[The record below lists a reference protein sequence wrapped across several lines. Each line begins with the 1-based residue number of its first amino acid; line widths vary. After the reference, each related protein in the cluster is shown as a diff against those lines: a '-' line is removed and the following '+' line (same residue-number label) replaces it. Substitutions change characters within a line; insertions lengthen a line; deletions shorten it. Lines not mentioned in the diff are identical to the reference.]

1 MEEGDVSGSSVLSGV
16 TDGQNTT
23 TDTNSEVQPKP
34 LVLRLLQV
42 ENELE
47 GEEAEAGEEEKQ
59 GEDIEDGEFSESPE
73 LSKTHKSHE
82 ASTSSKSRK
91 ASESLQA
98 RKASDPSQSRK
109 ASNLSQ
115 SRKISD
121 PSQSRKASDLSQSRK
136 ASDPLQPRKASDSR
150 QSRKGSEP
158 LQARKVSEP
167 LQSPQVHA
175 GGKGDLLP
183 NAVITTS
190 PSLIARY
197 LPRLQLA
204 SLSAPCTRHRP
215 NKPRLAP
222 ATTRRPPPRGRVGPA
237 TAKPLRAPP
246 IGRAP
251 SPRAATT
258 KGRPAPLPA
267 ASGRPPPRPSDAQ
280 QGRPSAR
287 EGRPQTLPARLRPG
301 DSQRARSRRA
311 SPVRTG
317 GKRGGP
323 RRCLLRPARRSPQT
337 EHPVSRDRI
346 RKCFFSR
353 KRIEDLSRPK
363 KQWGTPDRLFWGNQ
377 DPIRPISE
385 TALKA
390 QLSKRLE
397 DLAQP
402 KLVSR
407 HYVPNRAQY
416 YYSCGRQ
423 SVIWEIPP
431 PALFTRP
438 SKRIQRLAI
447 PNRFKT
453 QCLLDSEDLPPP
465 GTFRFSAPS
474 ARILQLSV
482 AKGPDPN
489 YVPPKSIET
498 KISFSTLSAVASPR
512 IVDLAHPRIK
522 IEGLCYEREKS
533 ELPIRP
539 ISPAALLAKPTSR
552 TITLAKSKPVH
563 EDYLPVRDARWPVSS
578 AAAHPR
584 VSDRIQ
590 ELANPPPR
598 ASVHVVFY
606 DPDVFKVKPAAL
618 KAQCSARVRE
628 LAEPI
633 MR

>member
-204 SLSAPCTRHRP
+204 SLS
-215 NKPRLAP
+215 
-222 ATTRRPPPRGRVGPA
+222 
-237 TAKPLRAPP
+237 
-246 IGRAP
+246 
-251 SPRAATT
+251 
-258 KGRPAPLPA
+258 
-267 ASGRPPPRPSDAQ
+267 
-280 QGRPSAR
+280 
-287 EGRPQTLPARLRPG
+287 
-301 DSQRARSRRA
+301 
-311 SPVRTG
+311 
-317 GKRGGP
+317 
-323 RRCLLRPARRSPQT
+323 

-363 KQWGTPDRLFWGNQ
+363 KQWGTPD
-377 DPIRPISE
+377 
-385 TALKA
+385 
-390 QLSKRLE
+390 
-397 DLAQP
+397 
-402 KLVSR
+402 
-407 HYVPNRAQY
+407 RAQY

>member
-204 SLSAPCTRHRP
+204 SLS
-215 NKPRLAP
+215 
-222 ATTRRPPPRGRVGPA
+222 
-237 TAKPLRAPP
+237 
-246 IGRAP
+246 
-251 SPRAATT
+251 
-258 KGRPAPLPA
+258 
-267 ASGRPPPRPSDAQ
+267 
-280 QGRPSAR
+280 
-287 EGRPQTLPARLRPG
+287 
-301 DSQRARSRRA
+301 
-311 SPVRTG
+311 
-317 GKRGGP
+317 
-323 RRCLLRPARRSPQT
+323 

-363 KQWGTPDRLFWGNQ
+363 KQWGTPDRRLFWGNQ

>member
-1 MEEGDVSGSSVLSGV
+1 MEEGDISGSSVLSGV

-34 LVLRLLQV
+34 LVLRLLQA

-47 GEEAEAGEEEKQ
+47 GEEAEAGEEERQ
-59 GEDIEDGEFSESPE
+59 GEEVEDGEFSESPE

-98 RKASDPSQSRK
+98 RKDSDPSQSRK

-121 PSQSRKASDLSQSRK
+121 PSQSRKASNVSQSRK

-204 SLSAPCTRHRP
+204 SLS
-215 NKPRLAP
+215 
-222 ATTRRPPPRGRVGPA
+222 
-237 TAKPLRAPP
+237 
-246 IGRAP
+246 
-251 SPRAATT
+251 
-258 KGRPAPLPA
+258 
-267 ASGRPPPRPSDAQ
+267 
-280 QGRPSAR
+280 
-287 EGRPQTLPARLRPG
+287 
-301 DSQRARSRRA
+301 
-311 SPVRTG
+311 
-317 GKRGGP
+317 
-323 RRCLLRPARRSPQT
+323 

-363 KQWGTPDRLFWGNQ
+363 KQWGTPD
-377 DPIRPISE
+377 
-385 TALKA
+385 
-390 QLSKRLE
+390 
-397 DLAQP
+397 
-402 KLVSR
+402 
-407 HYVPNRAQY
+407 RAQY

-465 GTFRFSAPS
+465 GTLRFSAPS

-552 TITLAKSKPVH
+552 TITLAKFKPVH

-584 VSDRIQ
+584 VSERIQ
-590 ELANPPPR
+590 ELANPPSR

>member
-363 KQWGTPDRLFWGNQ
+363 KQWGTPDR
-377 DPIRPISE
+377 
-385 TALKA
+385 
-390 QLSKRLE
+390 
-397 DLAQP
+397 
-402 KLVSR
+402 
-407 HYVPNRAQY
+407 AQY

>member
-47 GEEAEAGEEEKQ
+47 GEE
-59 GEDIEDGEFSESPE
+59 DGEFSESPE

-98 RKASDPSQSRK
+98 
-109 ASNLSQ
+109 
-115 SRKISD
+115 
-121 PSQSRKASDLSQSRK
+121 
-136 ASDPLQPRKASDSR
+136 
-150 QSRKGSEP
+150 RKGSEP

-204 SLSAPCTRHRP
+204 SLS
-215 NKPRLAP
+215 
-222 ATTRRPPPRGRVGPA
+222 GRF
-237 TAKPLRAPP
+237 
-246 IGRAP
+246 
-251 SPRAATT
+251 
-258 KGRPAPLPA
+258 
-267 ASGRPPPRPSDAQ
+267 RPS
-280 QGRPSAR
+280 
-287 EGRPQTLPARLRPG
+287 
-301 DSQRARSRRA
+301 
-311 SPVRTG
+311 
-317 GKRGGP
+317 
-323 RRCLLRPARRSPQT
+323 
-337 EHPVSRDRI
+337 HPLVFVS
-346 RKCFFSR
+346 FFSR

-363 KQWGTPDRLFWGNQ
+363 KQWGTPDRRLFWGNQ

-453 QCLLDSEDLPPP
+453 QCLYLRKPFSMLNFEDLPPP

>member
-1 MEEGDVSGSSVLSGV
+1 MDDGDVSGSSVLSGV

-23 TDTNSEVQPKP
+23 TDTNSEVHAKP

-47 GEEAEAGEEEKQ
+47 GEEAEASEEERHE
-59 GEDIEDGEFSESPE
+59 EDIEDDEFSESGEP
-73 LSKTHKSHE
+73 SKTHKSHR

-91 ASESLQA
+91 DSESLQA
-98 RKASDPSQSRK
+98 RKDSDPSQSRK
-109 ASNLSQ
+109 TSS
-115 SRKISD
+115 
-121 PSQSRKASDLSQSRK
+121 LSQSRK
-136 ASDPLQPRKASDSR
+136 ASDPLQPRKVSDSR

-204 SLSAPCTRHRP
+204 SLS
-215 NKPRLAP
+215 
-222 ATTRRPPPRGRVGPA
+222 
-237 TAKPLRAPP
+237 
-246 IGRAP
+246 
-251 SPRAATT
+251 
-258 KGRPAPLPA
+258 
-267 ASGRPPPRPSDAQ
+267 
-280 QGRPSAR
+280 
-287 EGRPQTLPARLRPG
+287 
-301 DSQRARSRRA
+301 
-311 SPVRTG
+311 
-317 GKRGGP
+317 
-323 RRCLLRPARRSPQT
+323 

-346 RKCFFSR
+346 RKCFLSR
-353 KRIEDLSRPK
+353 KRIEDLSKPK
-363 KQWGTPDRLFWGNQ
+363 KQWGTPDRRLFWGNQ

-390 QLSKRLE
+390 QLTKRLE

-438 SKRIQRLAI
+438 SKRIQRLAR

-465 GTFRFSAPS
+465 GTLRFSPPS

-482 AKGPDPN
+482 AKGTDPN

-563 EDYLPVRDARWPVSS
+563 EDYLPVRDARWPVSY
-578 AAAHPR
+578 AAAHSR
-584 VSDRIQ
+584 VSDRVQ
-590 ELANPPPR
+590 ELANPPTR

-606 DPDVFKVKPAAL
+606 DPDVFKVKPSAL
-618 KAQCSARVRE
+618 KAQCSARVKE

-633 MR
+633 VR